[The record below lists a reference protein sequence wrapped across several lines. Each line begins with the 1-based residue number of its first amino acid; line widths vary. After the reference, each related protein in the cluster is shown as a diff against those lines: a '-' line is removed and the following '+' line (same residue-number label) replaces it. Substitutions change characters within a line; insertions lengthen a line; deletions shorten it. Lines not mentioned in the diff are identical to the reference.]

1 MVSEDFRTPIDTL
14 EKGRA
19 TLPKKGEKGFQSAN
33 VSENFCTHEKGRATD
48 KVAKEVGF
56 GSGRQYEKAKKVYE
70 EAPEPIKKQWQEGK
84 LSTHAAYQKISCRA
98 LSPSQSTN

>member
-1 MVSEDFRTPIDTL
+1 LKAKKRQEFTKLVGRGVQKKDTMVSEDFRTPIDTL

-33 VSENFCTHEKGRATD
+33 VSENFRTHEKGRATD

-70 EAPEPIKKQWQEGK
+70 EAPEPIKK
-84 LSTHAAYQKISCRA
+84 R
-98 LSPSQSTN
+98 